1 VGKLAH
7 EVPAA
12 ESAGPHNEELAPSST
27 QSSAREVGS
36 QPVKLEEDVQ
46 EACVAEFEKSDF
58 ASFRA
63 GFVQIDSSSGSSSCS
78 SNDSASDSDS
88 DDPGG
93 SDPKGLMPA
102 AASAFREVI
111 PDGLEF
117 AFRKKSKILRKKKV
131 GAGVFA
137 CKTKCSAN
145 FTALCTVVTFRFLKC
160 LKCFLVDHNRVRTV
174 DEVVDHL
181 DRFAK
186 RCKSN

>member
-1 VGKLAH
+1 MGKLAD

-12 ESAGPHNEELAPSST
+12 ESAGPHNEKLAPSST
-27 QSSAREVGS
+27 QSSAKEVS
-36 QPVKLEEDVQ
+36 SWRRTCKRLVWLSLRSPTLP
-46 EACVAEFEKSDF
+46 ALRLSAL
-58 ASFRA
+58 
-63 GFVQIDSSSGSSSCS
+63 DSLSGSSSCS
-78 SNDSASDSDS
+78 SNDSSSDADS

-117 AFRKKSKILRKKKV
+117 AFRKKSKILHKKKV

-145 FTALCTVVTFRFLKC
+145 FTALCAVVTFRFPKC
-160 LKCFLVDHNRVRTV
+160 LKCFPVDHNRVRTV